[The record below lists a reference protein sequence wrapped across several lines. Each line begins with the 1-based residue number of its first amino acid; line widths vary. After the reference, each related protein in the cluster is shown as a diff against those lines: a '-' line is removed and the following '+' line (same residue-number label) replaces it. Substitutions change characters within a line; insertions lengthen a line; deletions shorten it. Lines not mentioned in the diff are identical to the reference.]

1 MRARGDR
8 MLRDRDVRSAL
19 RSGAVKVT
27 RLRTP
32 SPESLAQEIACCAGY
47 TVERAGSW
55 IGTVEQVGYEPSER
69 WDRPSAVTV
78 RLGRASKRL
87 IRVAASEVREV
98 VPSERR
104 VVLTATVD
112 FVSYSG

>member
-1 MRARGDR
+1 

-19 RSGAVKVT
+19 RSGAVKVS
-27 RLRTP
+27 RLRTR
-32 SPESLAQEIACCAGY
+32 SPEESLAQEIACCSGY
-47 TVERAGSW
+47 TVERAGAW
-55 IGTVEQVGYEPSER
+55 IGTVEQVGYEPSAR
-69 WDRPSAVTV
+69 WDRPNAVTV
-78 RLGRASKRL
+78 RLGRTSKRL
-87 IRVAASEVREV
+87 IRFAASEVREV

>member
-1 MRARGDR
+1 
-8 MLRDRDVRSAL
+8 MLQDRDVRSAL

-32 SPESLAQEIACCAGY
+32 SPEESLAQEIACCAGY

>member
-1 MRARGDR
+1 

-32 SPESLAQEIACCAGY
+32 SPEESLAQEIACCAGY

-87 IRVAASEVREV
+87 IRVAASEVRRWF
-98 VPSERR
+98 PSERR